1 MRHIEVNK
9 HDLLKI
15 GNSMI
20 GDDNGNTVII
30 CNVNTANI
38 EEILLRNI
46 LKEFGDEYK
55 ILGVDD
61 FSWNEE
67 DAKNFNADIRFVT
80 NLPYSIVTDL
90 FNIDCNE

>member
-1 MRHIEVNK
+1 MRNIEVNK

-30 CNVNTANI
+30 CNGKTANI

-55 ILGVDD
+55 ILGVYD
-61 FSWNEE
+61 FYWGEE
-67 DAKNFNADIRFVT
+67 YAKNFNADIRFVT

-90 FNIDCNE
+90 FNIDGNG

>member
-1 MRHIEVNK
+1 MRNIEVNK

-30 CNVNTANI
+30 CNGKAANI
-38 EEILLRNI
+38 EEILLRSI

-55 ILGVDD
+55 ILGVYD
-61 FSWNEE
+61 FSWGEE

-80 NLPYSIVTDL
+80 NLPYSIATDL
-90 FNIDCNE
+90 FNIDGNE